1 MAKQIRLRESTEVG
15 RGTARSHCSWT
26 KRRATTAG
34 TDVDALDGD
43 TVCVEVGVPLDKLVF
58 AIELADKTNIDTA
71 CESDTACGRYI
82 HKNTQFSNTLAL
94 LMALKCN
101 RISNL

>member
-26 KRRATTAG
+26 GRRATTAG

-58 AIELADKTNIDTA
+58 AIGLADKTNIDTA
-71 CESDTACGRYI
+71 CGSDTACGRYI